1 MWSNKHDDDGEDDDD
16 GDCGGDDLGNVE
28 DTSNNNVNEMKC
40 LWYNHNFI
48 FISNRLYSPQ
58 IIKGTKTYMLKLYK
72 DINKHT
78 NHKTTEITYTFDKK
92 TKHKMVDGVY
102 L

>member
-1 MWSNKHDDDGEDDDD
+1 
-16 GDCGGDDLGNVE
+16 
-28 DTSNNNVNEMKC
+28 
-40 LWYNHNFI
+40 
-48 FISNRLYSPQ
+48 
-58 IIKGTKTYMLKLYK
+58 MLKLYK
-72 DINKHT
+72 DINKRT